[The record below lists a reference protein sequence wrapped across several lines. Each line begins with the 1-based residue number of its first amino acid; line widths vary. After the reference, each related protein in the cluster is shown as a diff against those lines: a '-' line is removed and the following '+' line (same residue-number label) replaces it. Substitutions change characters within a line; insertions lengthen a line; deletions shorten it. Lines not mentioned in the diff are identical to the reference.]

1 VSKEGNLGILS
12 KEQLRVSIDQ
22 IESVSENLEFI
33 SVLIS
38 QQEKDFYFY
47 LFEN

>member
-22 IESVSENLEFI
+22 IEFVSENLEFI
-33 SVLIS
+33 SVF
-38 QQEKDFYFY
+38 DFSTRKGF
-47 LFEN
+47 LFLFI